1 MQEISSRPSVV
12 ILSAGSSKDKMPGF
26 PIFKESPAFLP
37 VNSRSLGKLVVDFYI
52 KEAADKIYLVV
63 NRDDFQTASE
73 EFGCFG
79 DKLKLIPVT
88 DSHSVVDTLE
98 QALPQVESEDII
110 VNIVTSIPNLL
121 IPAINFIGINQEP
134 TQIEGWSGLKI
145 NEGDLSFMTKKES
158 YGQTGHSFSGIFRA
172 NRTKVLQVARE
183 IRGEFRKDLISV
195 VAALHKMEPVQV
207 VHFSWFDCGH
217 VQNYFKTRSKI
228 FGSRFFNSIS
238 LDTTSG
244 ILTKKSSNREKLLR
258 ETQYIEKLPRELSAY
273 FPRVFNVF
281 EGNGKQDVKVEME
294 YYAYPTLA
302 EVMLYWNVPISM
314 WLGIFENLSSTLSK
328 FSSYQGAY
336 QKNDW
341 FEIYVTKVLDR
352 VSAFERSLAD
362 GERSLLFS
370 ESPIRINGIAHLPWS
385 KLRDVLTQVFPV
397 IESSNDCAVI
407 HGDYC
412 FNNILCEPYVG
423 LLKLLDPR
431 GSFGESLVGIYGDRK
446 YDWAK
451 WGHSVVGRYD
461 YIVNDLFSVRIDS
474 GEFHLTTYD
483 RPWQADLDKLYWSCL
498 EKGGLDAGVIS
509 FIIGTLF
516 ISMPPLHADS
526 RARQTAFFLKGIEFL
541 NKGWNQLSSSEKI

>member
-1 MQEISSRPSVV
+1 MPEIASRPSVV

-52 KEAADKIYLVV
+52 KESADKIYLVV
-63 NRDDFQTASE
+63 NEEDLLTASE

-79 DKLKLIPVT
+79 DKLILIPVT
-88 DSHSVVDTLE
+88 DSHSVVDTLV
-98 QALPQVESEDII
+98 QALPKVESDDVI

-121 IPAINFIGINQEP
+121 IPKINFIGINQEP

-145 NEGDLSFMTKKES
+145 TDGELLFMTKKES
-158 YGQTGHSFSGIFRA
+158 YGQKGHSFSGIFRA
-172 NRTKVLQVARE
+172 NRKKILKATEQIE
-183 IRGEFRKDLISV
+183 GELRKDLISV
-195 VAALHKMEPVQV
+195 IAALHRKEPVQV

-244 ILTKKSSNREKLLR
+244 VLTKKSSNKEKLLR
-258 ETQYIEKLPRELSAY
+258 ESNYIEKLPRELSVY
-273 FPRVFNVF
+273 FPRVLNVY
-281 EGNGKQDVKVEME
+281 EANNGNGLNVDME

-328 FSSYQGAY
+328 FSSYRGSFQR
-336 QKNDW
+336 NDW

-352 VSAFERSLAD
+352 VKAFDTSLSEQERD
-362 GERSLLFS
+362 LLFS
-370 ESPIRINGIAHLPWS
+370 DSAIQINGKSYKSWNELKDFLP
-385 KLRDVLTQVFPV
+385 RVFAI
-397 IESSNDCAVI
+397 IEDSSDCAVI

-461 YIVNDLFSVRIDS
+461 YIVNDLFSVRNNKRD
-474 GEFHLTTYD
+474 FQLTTYD
-483 RPWQADLDKLYWSCL
+483 RPWQAELDKLYWDCV
-498 EKGGLDAGVIS
+498 EKSGLDPGVIS

-516 ISMPPLHADS
+516 VSMPPLHADS
-526 RARQTAFFLKGIEFL
+526 RSRQIAFFLRGIVFL
-541 NKGWNQLSSSEKI
+541 NEGCEKLSAAGKI